1 MSVDNTETV
10 ADFIIDF
17 DVIREE
23 YEAALTQC
31 CSMLPLA
38 KWVVQPTALALT
50 RHKTKFGMASSK
62 GVVYINSGFIG
73 TFAINKLRST
83 LRHELAHLAVGLA
96 EGHNAVFKHCAA
108 VFGATKD
115 IPKAEIHAFEQSVGY
130 KWQLIA
136 HLVDGRTVEM
146 GRVHRRH
153 KKYSAYTH
161 KRWRYMMI
169 KDTAV
174 QRFEYVEV

>member
-1 MSVDNTETV
+1 MKVNN
-10 ADFIIDF
+10 IIDF
-17 DVIREE
+17 DVICDE
-23 YEAALTQC
+23 YTIALDHC
-31 CSMLPLA
+31 RDELPECEWAIRPSGLE
-38 KWVVQPTALALT
+38 LT
-50 RHKTKFGMASSK
+50 RHKTKFGMASSR

-73 TFAINKLRST
+73 TPAITKLRNT

-96 EGHNAVFKHCAA
+96 EGHNAIFKHCACM
-108 VFGATKD
+108 FGVSKD
-115 IPKAEIHAFEQSVGY
+115 VPKSEIQAFEQSVGY

-153 KKYSAYTH
+153 KKYTAYTH
-161 KRWRYMMI
+161 KRWRYMVI

-174 QRFEYVEV
+174 QRFEYLAV

>member
-1 MSVDNTETV
+1 M
-10 ADFIIDF
+10 ADSAISF
-17 DVIREE
+17 DVIRDE
-23 YEAALTQC
+23 YNNALEQC
-31 CSMLPLA
+31 CAVLA
-38 KWVVQPTALALT
+38 KPKWVVQPSALELT

-62 GVVYINSGFIG
+62 GVVYINSAFIG
-73 TFAINKLRST
+73 TQAINKLRNT

-96 EGHNAVFKHCAA
+96 EGHNAIFKHCAQ
-108 VFGATKD
+108 VFGANRAV
-115 IPKAEIHAFEQSVGY
+115 PQSEILAFEQSVGY

-161 KRWRYMMI
+161 RRWRYMVI

-174 QRFEYVEV
+174 LRFEYVAV

>member
-1 MSVDNTETV
+1 MG
-10 ADFIIDF
+10 ID
-17 DVIREE
+17 DPHAQTDIVIDLNVIHEE
-23 YEAALTQC
+23 YDIALNHC
-31 CSMLPLA
+31 RAVLSEN
-38 KWVVQPTALALT
+38 KWVVQPAAIELT

-62 GVVYINSGFIG
+62 GVVYVNVGFIG
-73 TFAINKLRST
+73 THAISKLRNT

-96 EGHNAVFKHCAA
+96 EGHNAIFKHCALA
-108 VFGATKD
+108 FGVSKEV
-115 IPKAEIHAFEQSVGY
+115 PKSEIQAFEQSVGY

-153 KKYSAYTH
+153 KKYSTYTH
-161 KRWRYMMI
+161 KRWRYMVI

-174 QRFEYVEV
+174 KRFEYVAV